1 MDLLNNVWSCDR
13 QQVIVTLEIRF
24 PIFKSLAT
32 IVILVE
38 LVRLDH
44 RAHCTIEQHDPFG
57 QCLL

>member
-1 MDLLNNVWSCDR
+1 MDLLDDMWPCER
-13 QQVIVTLEIRF
+13 QQVIVALEIRF
-24 PIFKSLAT
+24 PVLEALAT

-44 RAHCTIEQHDPFG
+44 RAHCTIEQQNPFG